1 MASAILDNMYN
12 YYLTTYGKSTVSRYD
27 SHKKS
32 ELRSVYNNIV
42 KINKE
47 SPLYKIKDSADA
59 QKFAIDIKEHARDLK
74 NVIASLSTGDSL
86 AEAFQ
91 KKIAVSD
98 QDDIVDADYIGNGD
112 SGENTNSFQTEIK
125 KLASPQLNYGNYLKD
140 DQLVFKPGSYSF
152 DLNTSSASY
161 EFQFNVNP
169 DDTNRSVQDKLA
181 KLFNTASI
189 GIRADVKEDGSGHS
203 ALVLTSRQT
212 GLKDDED
219 FLFQILPGTSNESIQ
234 AMDKLGINKVT
245 DAASNSVF
253 LLNGTEHSSYSNTF
267 TINNT
272 FEVHL
277 KAVSPEG
284 KPATLG
290 FKANVDAVA
299 DNIQELV
306 DSYNSM
312 VDTANEYHE
321 SQPASQKLLSDMSG
335 VAQHFKNDFEA
346 IGLIINSDSTISVD
360 RDLLADAVESDDAAE
375 SFHVLNRFKNALSAK
390 ANQASLNPMQYVDKV
405 VVAYKN
411 PGKNFATPY
420 ITSMYSGLML
430 DKYL

>member
-98 QDDIVDADYIGNGD
+98 QNDIVDADYVGNGD
-112 SGENTNSFQTEIK
+112 SDENTNSFQMEIK

-140 DQLVFKPGSYSF
+140 DQLAFKPGSYSF
-152 DLNTSSASY
+152 DLNT
-161 EFQFNVNP
+161 

-189 GIRADVKEDGSGHS
+189 GIHADVKEDDSGHS
-203 ALVLTSRQT
+203 ALVLTSRKT

-253 LLNGTEHSSYSNTF
+253 LLNGMEHSSYSNTF

-284 KPATLG
+284 RPATLG

-312 VDTANEYHE
+312 VDTANEYRE
-321 SQPASQKLLSDMSG
+321 SQPTSQKLLSDMSG

-405 VVAYKN
+405 IVAYKN

>member
-98 QDDIVDADYIGNGD
+98 QNDIVDADYVGNGD
-112 SGENTNSFQTEIK
+112 SGENTNSFQMEIK

-140 DQLVFKPGSYSF
+140 DQLAFKPGSYSF

-189 GIRADVKEDGSGHS
+189 GIHADVKEDDSGHNAHNEHIQHS
-203 ALVLTSRQT
+203 GHPGVHARLCDHQTAHIGTQTHVSGQTQRVLA
-212 GLKDDED
+212 G
-219 FLFQILPGTSNESIQ
+219 
-234 AMDKLGINKVT
+234 
-245 DAASNSVF
+245 DAAQNVPRH
-253 LLNGTEHSSYSNTF
+253 GQGGH
-267 TINNT
+267 I
-272 FEVHL
+272 
-277 KAVSPEG
+277 EG
-284 KPATLG
+284 ENE
-290 FKANVDAVA
+290 NVDDVRFIHDQRDRCEDGDDDSQNDRQIAVIGFNCFSGIHLIA
-299 DNIQELV
+299 
-306 DSYNSM
+306 SS
-312 VDTANEYHE
+312 E
-321 SQPASQKLLSDMSG
+321 S
-335 VAQHFKNDFEA
+335 
-346 IGLIINSDSTISVD
+346 
-360 RDLLADAVESDDAAE
+360 
-375 SFHVLNRFKNALSAK
+375 
-390 ANQASLNPMQYVDKV
+390 
-405 VVAYKN
+405 
-411 PGKNFATPY
+411 
-420 ITSMYSGLML
+420 
-430 DKYL
+430 